1 MIGGG
6 VAGSSFAFELL
17 RRRPSLSVVILESTS
32 TPFFHSSG
40 RTAAVFCRDYGGSEV
55 VLELNRRTRPQLA
68 RFLTPRGVAI
78 VTGTG
83 HSPEVGNRGD
93 APLRAVNPL
102 LLPGVVGRVDLLGA
116 EDINIPALLAH
127 LNTGVNRI
135 LGFKVASAQKQQST
149 GAQWLLVAED
159 GRSVIARLAVVN
171 AAGAWADVVAKSVF
185 GARPLGLQPTRRSMA
200 VLSVPAA
207 TSITPL
213 TETEGEDA
221 FYFKSLPPG
230 RVLLSPCDET
240 PCEPHDA
247 TADDRAID
255 IALDRFESL
264 TGLRPPILRTWAGLR
279 TFSKDRIPVAGWAT
293 DVKGLFWLAG
303 QGGVGFQTS
312 FALAQDSVDVFLG
325 ELDHPELSPARFAPP
340 QQSKL

>member
-1 MIGGG
+1 MTTSFDVVVLGGG

-17 RRRPSLSVVILESTS
+17 RRRPSLSVVILEGTS
-32 TPFFHSSG
+32 TPFQHSSG

-78 VTGTG
+78 VTGAESG
-83 HSPEVGNRGD
+83 

-102 LLPGVVGRVDLLGA
+102 LLPEVVGRVDILGA

-127 LNTGVNRI
+127 LNTGVTR
-135 LGFKVASAQKQQST
+135 LLDFKLVSAQKQPSKDVR
-149 GAQWLLVAED
+149 WLLVAED
-159 GRSVIARLAVVN
+159 GRSVSARLAVVN

-213 TETEGEDA
+213 TETEGEGA

-247 TADDRAID
+247 TADDRAIK
-255 IALDRFESL
+255 IALDRFEAL

-279 TFSKDRIPVAGWAT
+279 TFAKDRIPVAGWAT

-312 FALAQDSVDVFLG
+312 FALAQDAVDVFLG
-325 ELDHPELSPARFAPP
+325 EQDHPELSPSRFL
-340 QQSKL
+340 QNKL